1 MAVNLSPP
9 SLLHPVA
16 GVRIATCAA
25 GLRYSGRPDVVVFE
39 VAPGSEAAAVFT
51 RNRFCA
57 APVSVARDH
66 LARSSPRALVINAGN
81 ANAGTGHAGL
91 ADARACC
98 QALARHLDCAP
109 AQVLPFS
116 TGVIGEALPVERLVN
131 ALAGCVDR
139 LDENGWLDAAHGI
152 MTTDTV
158 AKGASRRVML
168 GSHTITVTGIAKGA
182 GMICPDMATMLAF
195 VATDANVDRQALR
208 ACIDQAVEHS
218 FNRITVDGDTSTNDA
233 FVLLASGKAANPRI
247 VSPDQEGFRLLADA
261 VTAVASELAQAI
273 VRDAEGASKFITI
286 EIVEGASEKDCLEI
300 AYTIAHSPLVKTAFF
315 ASDPNWGRILA
326 AIGRARIAALDV
338 NALSI
343 YLDELCVFS
352 RGARDP
358 GYREEIGEAIM
369 RKPEVT
375 VRVALAAGTHAA
387 RIWTCDL
394 SHDYVRI
401 NAEYRS

>member
-9 SLLHPVA
+9 SVLHPVA
-16 GVRIATCAA
+16 GVRIGTCAA
-25 GLRYSGRPDVVVFE
+25 GLRYSGRPDLVVFE
-39 VAPGSEAAAVFT
+39 AAPGSEAAAVFT

-66 LARSSPRALVINAGN
+66 LAQSLPRALVINAGN
-81 ANAGTGHAGL
+81 ANAGTGDAGI

-98 QALARHLDCAP
+98 EALARHLDCTP

-116 TGVIGEALPVERLVN
+116 TGVVGEPLPVERLVN
-131 ALAGCVDR
+131 ALSGCADR

-158 AKGASRRVML
+158 AKGASRRLVL
-168 GSHTITVTGIAKGA
+168 GSREITVTGIAKGA

-195 VATDANVDRQALR
+195 VATDADVDRRALR
-208 ACIDQAVEHS
+208 ACISQAVERS

-233 FVLLASGKAANPRI
+233 FVLLATGKAGNPCI
-247 VSPDQEGFRLLADA
+247 TTADEEAFTLLAEA
-261 VTAVASELAQAI
+261 VTAVAIELAQAV
-273 VRDAEGASKFITI
+273 VRDAEGATKFITI
-286 EIVEGASEKDCLEI
+286 EVVEGASEKDCLEI

-326 AIGRARIAALDV
+326 AVGRARIAKLDV

-343 YLDELCVFS
+343 YLDELRVFS
-352 RGARDP
+352 RGVRDP
-358 GYREEIGEAIM
+358 GYTEEMGQAIM
-369 RKPEVT
+369 RKPEIT
-375 VRVALAAGTHAA
+375 LRVALAAGKHSA

>member
-25 GLRYSGRPDVVVFE
+25 GLRYSGRPDLVVFE
-39 VAPGSEAAAVFT
+39 VVPGSEAAAVFT

-139 LDENGWLDAAHGI
+139 LDENG
-152 MTTDTV
+152 
-158 AKGASRRVML
+158 
-168 GSHTITVTGIAKGA
+168 
-182 GMICPDMATMLAF
+182 
-195 VATDANVDRQALR
+195 
-208 ACIDQAVEHS
+208 
-218 FNRITVDGDTSTNDA
+218 
-233 FVLLASGKAANPRI
+233 
-247 VSPDQEGFRLLADA
+247 
-261 VTAVASELAQAI
+261 
-273 VRDAEGASKFITI
+273 
-286 EIVEGASEKDCLEI
+286 
-300 AYTIAHSPLVKTAFF
+300 
-315 ASDPNWGRILA
+315 
-326 AIGRARIAALDV
+326 
-338 NALSI
+338 
-343 YLDELCVFS
+343 
-352 RGARDP
+352 
-358 GYREEIGEAIM
+358 
-369 RKPEVT
+369 
-375 VRVALAAGTHAA
+375 
-387 RIWTCDL
+387 
-394 SHDYVRI
+394 
-401 NAEYRS
+401 